1 MVHIKERMM
10 AGTITEEMKK
20 CFLSSFLFRGIS
32 ELSEEIENEMFS
44 GTAEFAR
51 GECVYKSS
59 AFRHALGVIVSGT
72 VRIST
77 SDAENHIL
85 LRDMGAG
92 ETFGAAAVFGAGECY
107 VSEICAKSTC
117 TVVFIEEATLEK
129 LFSVYP
135 TAALNYIAFLS
146 SKIRYLNR
154 KIAEISMH
162 GASARVFEY
171 IKKNAGED
179 GVFRAPNMSVLAKTL
194 NIGRS
199 SLYRALEDLASG
211 GHILRDGNKFTVNK
225 GENSQ

>member
-1 MVHIKERMM
+1 MM
-10 AGTITEEMKK
+10 FVTITEEMKR

-32 ELSEEIENEMFS
+32 ELSEELEKEMFS
-44 GTAEFAR
+44 GAAAFAR

-59 AFRHALGVIVSGT
+59 AFRRALGVIVNGT

-77 SDAENHIL
+77 SDGENRML

-92 ETFGAAAVFGAGECY
+92 ETFGAAALFGAGECY
-107 VSEICAKSTC
+107 VSEIRAKSAC
-117 TVVFIEEATLEK
+117 TVVFVEESTLEK
-129 LFSVYP
+129 LFSAHP
-135 TAALNYIAFLS
+135 AAALNYIAFLS

-154 KIAEISMH
+154 KISEISMH
-162 GASARVFEY
+162 GSSARVFEY

-179 GVFRAPNMSVLAKTL
+179 CVFTAPNMSVLAKTL

-199 SLYRALEDLASG
+199 SLYRALDDLANG

-225 GENSQ
+225 GENLQ